1 MTSTRRD
8 VAGLTLADEAKART
22 QEWHPVLD
30 TYARGVSLMSR
41 LREDD
46 PRSWLWAANTHGIPT
61 GTRPRP
67 LWSQC
72 AHASWAFLPWH
83 RAYLAWFEATIRELT
98 GDEEWRLPYWDYSVP
113 GDRAD
118 RTMPVEFSV

>member
-46 PRSWLWAANTHGIPT
+46 PRSWRWAANTHGIPT

-67 LWSQC
+67 PWSQY
-72 AHASWAFLPWH
+72 A
-83 RAYLAWFEATIRELT
+83 
-98 GDEEWRLPYWDYSVP
+98 
-113 GDRAD
+113 
-118 RTMPVEFSV
+118 